1 VIPRTPHITRT
12 SVVKE
17 RHCSLQPSAVSDQP
31 AER

>member
-17 RHCSLQPSAVSDQP
+17 RTFRHRTPDVSVDV
-31 AER
+31 